1 MIPPTD
7 HLKNEDP
14 QIDYRLNLTLNER
27 QERRVRVA
35 ISNTFGFGGQNACLA
50 FRAL

>member
-1 MIPPTD
+1 MIPPTINFR
-7 HLKNEDP
+7 HEDP

-35 ISNTFGFGGQNACLA
+35 ISNNFGFGGQNACLA